1 MTVDETNEPI
11 VRFESVSKR
20 YRRTAERTS
29 FGAAL
34 PGRWGRRLPIDAHLA
49 LDDVS
54 FELYPGE
61 ALGIVGPNGAGKST
75 LLKILARVVTPTS
88 GSVATRG
95 RLASLIELGVGF
107 HPDLTGAENV
117 WFAASL
123 LGMSRKDIEDKYDEI
138 VGFAEIDSFID
149 MPVKRY
155 SSGMMARL
163 GFAVATHVDADI
175 LTVDEVLSVGDAHFQ
190 RKGYERIRDL
200 RDQGTS
206 CVFVGHN
213 LWVVGQLCD
222 RVIHLDNGR
231 IIEVG
236 DPLEVIEHYAG
247 AGASSGQVWGRSG
260 AGIENLRIMPEE
272 IQPGEGF
279 DVFGTLVVEK
289 PLPGAM
295 VEWALAVGGD
305 GQAEVGRWELPEIS
319 QKLDQV
325 GEHPI
330 VGRVEPLPIQ
340 TDAVHVTVAVVEELG
355 GTPLSRATTAVTIA
369 GATPEV
375 GSLIFDTH
383 WGLGESRALAEDRLT
398 AGRVVPVIPEET

>member
-1 MTVDETNEPI
+1 MSEPV
-11 VRFESVSKR
+11 VRFTSVSKR
-20 YRRTAERTS
+20 YRRTAERAS
-29 FGAAL
+29 IGAAL
-34 PGRWGRRLPIDAHLA
+34 PGRWGRRLPADAHIA

-54 FELYPGE
+54 FEVGEGE

-88 GSVATRG
+88 GQVCTRG

-123 LGMSRKDIEDKYDEI
+123 LGMSRPEVARRYDAIIDFSGIEE
-138 VGFAEIDSFID
+138 FID

-163 GFAVATHVDADI
+163 GFAVASHVEADI

-231 IIEVG
+231 IVEIG
-236 DPLEVIEHYAG
+236 DPVEVIESYAG
-247 AGASSGQVWGRSG
+247 SGSASGQVWGRSG
-260 AGIENLRIMPEE
+260 ATIEDLRIMPAEL
-272 IQPGEGF
+272 QPGEGF
-279 DVFGTLVVEK
+279 DLFGTLVVEK
-289 PLPGAM
+289 PLPGAL
-295 VEWALAVGGD
+295 VEWALAVGAEGM
-305 GQAEVGRWELPEIS
+305 GEVGRWELPDLS
-319 QKLDQV
+319 RQLDQV

-330 VGRVEPLPIQ
+330 RGRVEALPISA
-340 TDAVHVTVAVVEELG
+340 DSVHVTLAVTEELG
-355 GTPLSRATTAVTIA
+355 GTPLSRATA
-369 GATPEV
+369 GASFV
-375 GSLIFDTH
+375 GVDATSPDLIFDSA
-383 WGLGESRALAEDRLT
+383 WSLGAARPLSDARRSR
-398 AGRVVPVIPEET
+398 GQVVPTLPEDGE